1 MKLYDSYSRSL
12 RDFVP
17 LKNGEV
23 SMYLCGATVQGS
35 PHIGHMRSTI
45 VFDVLRRYFE
55 YKNLKVLFVRNV
67 TDIDDKIL
75 HNAGH
80 EDISWWEL
88 AAKYEKEFSQAY
100 EDLGNI
106 VPSIEPRATGHIPQ
120 MIEMIEKLIEKN
132 YAYVAEGSV
141 WFAVKSFK
149 DYGKLSGQKVEEM
162 LAAQDLDKGKKDPH
176 DFALWK
182 KSKEGEP
189 FWNSPWGQGRP
200 GWHIECSAMAKTYLG
215 EKFDI
220 HGGGLDLQFPHH
232 ENEIAQSKASGN
244 GFANFWVHNY
254 WVTQSGEKMSKSLG
268 NSLKVKEVITRFRP
282 VDVRFYLLSAH
293 YRSNLEFSDQALSE
307 AATAFSRIEQFVI
320 RASEKTKNNQL
331 NLKLPQEFIQAIED
345 DLATP
350 LTISIIHEYV
360 TKGNTALT
368 NNESKLVD
376 ILNEVRSMLYL
387 LGLDPMSNNWNS
399 QSSNQEKEAL
409 DKLIS
414 ELLNKRN
421 QARANKDFALAD
433 SMRDALKNAGILIE
447 DGADGSRWTIEKE
460 VK

>member
-1 MKLYDSYSRSL
+1 MKLYDSYSRTL

-17 LKNGEV
+17 IKKGEV

-120 MIEMIEKLIEKN
+120 MIEMIEQLIEKN

-182 KSKEGEP
+182 KSKAGEP

-244 GFANFWVHNY
+244 DFANFWVHNY

-282 VDVRFYLLSAH
+282 IDVRFYLLSAH

-320 RASEKTKNNQL
+320 RASEKTKNNEL
-331 NLKLPQEFIQAIED
+331 NSKFPQEFIQAIED

-376 ILNEVRSMLYL
+376 ILNEVRSMLHL
-387 LGLDPMSNNWNS
+387 LGLDPMSTNWNS

>member
-45 VFDVLRRYFE
+45 IFDVLRRYFE

-88 AAKYEKEFSQAY
+88 ASKYEKEFTEAY
-100 EDLGNI
+100 ESLGNL

-120 MIEMIEKLIEKN
+120 MIEMIQILIEKN
-132 YAYVAEGSV
+132 HAYEAEGSV
-141 WFAVKSFK
+141 WFAVNSFK
-149 DYGKLSGQKVEEM
+149 EYGKLSGQKVEEM

-189 FWNSPWGQGRP
+189 FWNSPWGNGRP

-244 GFANFWVHNY
+244 EFANFWVHNY

-268 NSLKVKEVITRFRP
+268 NSLKVKEVINRFRP
-282 VDVRFYLLSAH
+282 IEVRFYLLSAH

-307 AATAFSRIEQFVI
+307 AATAFSRIEQFVQ
-320 RASEKTKNNQL
+320 RASEKVNNSQL
-331 NLKLPQEFIQAIED
+331 NLKFPQEFIKAIED

-350 LTISIIHEYV
+350 LTISIIHEFV
-360 TKGNTALT
+360 TKGNTALST
-368 NNESKLVD
+368 NASNLVD

-387 LGLDPMSNNWNS
+387 LGLDPLSSSWAS
-399 QSSNQEKEAL
+399 KSSNQEKDAL

-414 ELLNKRN
+414 EILRKRN
-421 QARANKDFALAD
+421 EARVNKDFSLAD

-447 DGADGSRWTIEKE
+447 DGADGSRWTIEKD

>member
-120 MIEMIEKLIEKN
+120 MIEMIEQLIEKN

-244 GFANFWVHNY
+244 DFANFWVHNY

-282 VDVRFYLLSAH
+282 IDVRFYLLSAH

-331 NLKLPQEFIQAIED
+331 NLKFPQEFIQAIED

-376 ILNEVRSMLYL
+376 ILNEVRSMLHL
-387 LGLDPMSNNWNS
+387 LGLDPMSTNWNS
-399 QSSNQEKEAL
+399 QSSNQEKDAL

>member
-12 RDFVP
+12 RDFIP

-88 AAKYEKEFSQAY
+88 ASKYEKEFSQAY

-106 VPSIEPRATGHIPQ
+106 LPSIEPRATGHIPQ

-132 YAYVAEGSV
+132 HAYVAEGSV

-149 DYGKLSGQKVEEM
+149 EYGKLSGQKVEEM

-189 FWNSPWGQGRP
+189 FWNSPWGKGRP

-244 GFANFWVHNY
+244 DFANFWVHNY

-282 VDVRFYLLSAH
+282 IEVRFYLLSTH

-307 AATAFSRIEQFVI
+307 AATAFSRIEQFVQ
-320 RASEKTKNNQL
+320 RASEKVKNSKL
-331 NLKLPQEFIQAIED
+331 NLKFPQEFIAAIED

-350 LTISIIHEYV
+350 LTISIIHEFV

-368 NNESKLVD
+368 NNATNLED

-387 LGLDPMSNNWNS
+387 LGLDPLSSNWVAE
-399 QSSNQEKEAL
+399 SSNQEKA
-409 DKLIS
+409 
-414 ELLNKRN
+414 
-421 QARANKDFALAD
+421 
-433 SMRDALKNAGILIE
+433 DALKRLFELDPKNPVLVELRALI
-447 DGADGSRWTIEKE
+447 R
-460 VK
+460 

>member
-120 MIEMIEKLIEKN
+120 MIEMIEQLIEKN

-282 VDVRFYLLSAH
+282 IDVRFYLLSAH

-331 NLKLPQEFIQAIED
+331 NLKFPQEFIQAIED

-360 TKGNTALT
+360 TMGNTALT

-376 ILNEVRSMLYL
+376 ILNEVRSMLHL
-387 LGLDPMSNNWNS
+387 LGLDPMSTNWNS

>member
-120 MIEMIEKLIEKN
+120 MIEMIEQLIEKN

-244 GFANFWVHNY
+244 DFANFWVHNY

-282 VDVRFYLLSAH
+282 IDVRFYLLSAH

-331 NLKLPQEFIQAIED
+331 NLKFPQEFIQAIED

-360 TKGNTALT
+360 TMGNTALT

-376 ILNEVRSMLYL
+376 ILNEVRSMLHL
-387 LGLDPMSNNWNS
+387 LGLDPMSTNWNS
-399 QSSNQEKEAL
+399 QSSNQEKDAL

>member
-17 LKNGEV
+17 LRNGEV

-120 MIEMIEKLIEKN
+120 MIEMIEQLIEKN

-200 GWHIECSAMAKTYLG
+200 GWHIECSAMAQTYLG

-244 GFANFWVHNY
+244 EFANFWVHNY

-282 VDVRFYLLSAH
+282 IDVRFYLLSAH

-307 AATAFSRIEQFVI
+307 AATAFSRIEQFVQ

-331 NLKLPQEFIQAIED
+331 NLKFPQEFIQAIED

-376 ILNEVRSMLYL
+376 IFNEVRSMLYL
-387 LGLDPMSNNWNS
+387 LGLDPMSSNWNS

>member
-45 VFDVLRRYFE
+45 IFDVLRRYFE
-55 YKNLKVLFVRNV
+55 FKNLKVLFVRNV

-88 AAKYEKEFSQAY
+88 ASKYEKEFTEAY
-100 EDLGNI
+100 ESLGNL

-120 MIEMIEKLIEKN
+120 MIEMIQILIEKN
-132 YAYVAEGSV
+132 HAYEAEGSV
-141 WFAVKSFK
+141 WFAVNSFK
-149 DYGKLSGQKVEEM
+149 EYGKLSGQKVEEM

-189 FWNSPWGQGRP
+189 FWNSPWGKGRP

-244 GFANFWVHNY
+244 EFANFWVHNY

-268 NSLKVKEVITRFRP
+268 NSLKVKEVINRFRP
-282 VDVRFYLLSAH
+282 IEVRFYLLSAH

-307 AATAFSRIEQFVI
+307 AATAFSRIEQFVH
-320 RASEKTKNNQL
+320 RASEKVNNSQL
-331 NLKLPQEFIQAIED
+331 NLKFPQEFIKAIED

-350 LTISIIHEYV
+350 LTISIIHEFV
-360 TKGNTALT
+360 TKGNTALST
-368 NNESKLVD
+368 NASNLVD

-387 LGLDPMSNNWNS
+387 LGLDPLSSSWAS
-399 QSSNQEKEAL
+399 KSSNQEKDAL

-414 ELLNKRN
+414 ELLRKRN
-421 QARANKDFALAD
+421 EARVNKDFSLAD

-447 DGADGSRWTIEKE
+447 DGADGSRWTIEKD

>member
-1 MKLYDSYSRSL
+1 MKLYDSYSRTL

>member
-120 MIEMIEKLIEKN
+120 MIEMIEQLIEKN

-141 WFAVKSFK
+141 WFAVKSFR

-162 LAAQDLDKGKKDPH
+162 LAAQDLDKGKKDSH

-282 VDVRFYLLSAH
+282 IDVRFYLLSAH

-320 RASEKTKNNQL
+320 RASEKTKNNEL
-331 NLKLPQEFIQAIED
+331 NLKFPQEFIQAIED

-387 LGLDPMSNNWNS
+387 LGLDPMSSNWNS

>member
-17 LKNGEV
+17 LRNDEV

-120 MIEMIEKLIEKN
+120 MIEMIEQLIEKN

-232 ENEIAQSKASGN
+232 ENEIVQSKASGN
-244 GFANFWVHNY
+244 DFANFWVHNY

-282 VDVRFYLLSAH
+282 IDVRFYLLSAH

-320 RASEKTKNNQL
+320 RASEKTKNNEL
-331 NLKLPQEFIQAIED
+331 NLKFPQEFIQAIED

-368 NNESKLVD
+368 NNESKLLD

-387 LGLDPMSNNWNS
+387 LGLDPMSSNWNS

>member
-17 LKNGEV
+17 LRNDEV

-120 MIEMIEKLIEKN
+120 MIEMIEQLIEKN

-162 LAAQDLDKGKKDPH
+162 LAAQDLDKGKKDSH

-200 GWHIECSAMAKTYLG
+200 GWHIECSAMAQTYLG

-244 GFANFWVHNY
+244 EFANFWVHNY

-282 VDVRFYLLSAH
+282 IDVRFYLLSAH

-320 RASEKTKNNQL
+320 RASEKTKNNEL
-331 NLKLPQEFIQAIED
+331 NLKFPQEFIQAIED

-387 LGLDPMSNNWNS
+387 LGLDPMSSNWNS
-399 QSSNQEKEAL
+399 QSSNQEKQAL

>member
-1 MKLYDSYSRSL
+1 MKLYDSYSRTL

-88 AAKYEKEFSQAY
+88 ASKYEKEFSQAY
-100 EDLGNI
+100 EHLGNI

-189 FWNSPWGQGRP
+189 FWNSPWGKGRP

-244 GFANFWVHNY
+244 DFANFWVHNY

-282 VDVRFYLLSAH
+282 IEVRFYLLSAH

-307 AATAFSRIEQFVI
+307 AATAFSRIEQFVQ
-320 RASEKTKNNQL
+320 RASEKVKNSKF
-331 NLKLPQEFIQAIED
+331 NLKFPQEFIAAIED

-350 LTISIIHEYV
+350 LTISIIHEFV

-368 NNESKLVD
+368 NNAANLAD

-387 LGLDPMSNNWNS
+387 LGLDPLSSNWVAESN
-399 QSSNQEKEAL
+399 NQEKAAL

-414 ELLNKRN
+414 ELLRKRN
-421 QARANKDFALAD
+421 EARANKDFALAD

-447 DGADGSRWTIEKE
+447 DGRSEEHTSELQSH
-460 VK
+460 

>member
-17 LKNGEV
+17 IKKGEV

-120 MIEMIEKLIEKN
+120 MIEMIEQLIEKN

-141 WFAVKSFK
+141 WFAVKSFR

-162 LAAQDLDKGKKDPH
+162 LAAQDLDKGKKDSH

-244 GFANFWVHNY
+244 EFANFWVHNY

-282 VDVRFYLLSAH
+282 IDVRFYLLSAH

-307 AATAFSRIEQFVI
+307 AATAFSRIEQFVQ

-331 NLKLPQEFIQAIED
+331 NLKFPQEFIQAIED

-387 LGLDPMSNNWNS
+387 LGLDPMSSNWNS

>member
-88 AAKYEKEFSQAY
+88 ASKYEKEFSEAY
-100 EDLGNI
+100 ENLGNK

-120 MIEMIEKLIEKN
+120 MIEMIESLIEKN
-132 YAYVAEGSV
+132 HAYVADGSV
-141 WFAVKSFK
+141 WFAVNSFK
-149 DYGKLSGQKVEEM
+149 EYGKLSGQKVEEM

-182 KSKEGEP
+182 KSKDGEP
-189 FWNSPWGQGRP
+189 FWNSPWGKGRP

-244 GFANFWVHNY
+244 DFANFWVHNY

-282 VDVRFYLLSAH
+282 IEIRFYLLSAH

-307 AATAFSRIEQFVI
+307 AATAFSRIEQFVQ
-320 RASEKTKNNQL
+320 RASEKVNNSQL
-331 NLKLPQEFIQAIED
+331 ELIFPQEFINAIED

-350 LTISIIHEYV
+350 LAMSIIHEYV

-368 NNESKLVD
+368 SNDSKLIE
-376 ILNEVRSMLYL
+376 ILHEVRSMLYL
-387 LGLDPMSNNWNS
+387 LGLDPISTTWVSERSNL
-399 QSSNQEKEAL
+399 EKEAL

>member
-88 AAKYEKEFSQAY
+88 ASKYEKEFSEAY
-100 EDLGNI
+100 ESLGNI
-106 VPSIEPRATGHIPQ
+106 APSIEPRATGHIPQ
-120 MIEMIEKLIEKN
+120 MIEMIEILIEKN
-132 YAYVAEGSV
+132 HAYVSEGSV

-149 DYGKLSGQKVEEM
+149 EYGKLSGQKIEEM
-162 LAAQDLDKGKKDPH
+162 LTAQDLDKGKKDPH

-189 FWNSPWGQGRP
+189 FWNSPWGKGRP
-200 GWHIECSAMAKTYLG
+200 GWHIECSAMAKNYLG

-244 GFANFWVHNY
+244 EFANFWVHNY

-268 NSLKVKEVITRFRP
+268 NSLKVKEVLTRFRP
-282 VDVRFYLLSAH
+282 IEVRFYLLSAH
-293 YRSNLEFSDQALSE
+293 YRSNLEFSDQTLSE
-307 AATAFSRIEQFVI
+307 AATAFSRIEQFVQ
-320 RASEKTKNNQL
+320 RASEKVNNKEF
-331 NLKLPQEFIQAIED
+331 KLQFPQEFINAIED

-350 LTISIIHEYV
+350 LAVSIIHEYV
-360 TKGNTALT
+360 TKGNTAL
-368 NNESKLVD
+368 NSDFSNLIE

-387 LGLDPMSNNWNS
+387 LGLDPLSSNWS
-399 QSSNQEKEAL
+399 GAGSNQEKEAL

-414 ELLNKRN
+414 ELLRN
-421 QARANKDFALAD
+421 RNEARANKNFALAD

>member
-55 YKNLKVLFVRNV
+55 FKNLKVLFVRNV

-88 AAKYEKEFSQAY
+88 AAKYEKEFSNAY
-100 EDLGNI
+100 ESLGNI

-132 YAYVAEGSV
+132 HAYVAEGSV
-141 WFAVKSFK
+141 WFAVNSFK
-149 DYGKLSGQKVEEM
+149 EYGKLSGQKVEEM
-162 LAAQDLDKGKKDPH
+162 LAAQDLDKGKKDSH

-182 KSKEGEP
+182 KSKDGEP
-189 FWNSPWGQGRP
+189 FWNSPWGKGRP

-244 GFANFWVHNY
+244 DFANFWVHNY

-268 NSLKVKEVITRFRP
+268 NSLKVNEVLTRFRP
-282 VDVRFYLLSAH
+282 IEVRFYLLSAH

-307 AATAFSRIEQFVI
+307 AATAFSRIEQFVL
-320 RASEKTKNNQL
+320 RASEKVKNNKL
-331 NLKLPQEFIQAIED
+331 NLKFPQEFITAIED

-360 TKGNTALT
+360 TRGNTALT
-368 NNESKLVD
+368 SNASNLID
-376 ILNEVRSMLYL
+376 TLNEVRSMLHL
-387 LGLDPMSNNWNS
+387 LGLDPMSSNWLS
-399 QSSNQEKEAL
+399 KSSNVEKEAL

-414 ELLNKRN
+414 ELLRKRN
-421 QARANKDFALAD
+421 EARVNKDFALAD

>member
-120 MIEMIEKLIEKN
+120 MIEMIEQLIEKN

-182 KSKEGEP
+182 KSKAGEP

-244 GFANFWVHNY
+244 DFANFWVHNY

-282 VDVRFYLLSAH
+282 IDVRFYLLSAH

-320 RASEKTKNNQL
+320 RASEKTKNNEL
-331 NLKLPQEFIQAIED
+331 NSKFPQEFIQAIED

-387 LGLDPMSNNWNS
+387 LGLDPMSTNWNS

>member
-1 MKLYDSYSRSL
+1 MNLYDSYSRSL

-88 AAKYEKEFSQAY
+88 ASKYEKEFSEAY
-100 EDLGNI
+100 ENLGNK

-120 MIEMIEKLIEKN
+120 MIEMIESLIEKN
-132 YAYVAEGSV
+132 HAYVADGSV
-141 WFAVKSFK
+141 WFAVNSFK
-149 DYGKLSGQKVEEM
+149 EYGKLSGQKVEEM

-182 KSKEGEP
+182 KSKDGEP
-189 FWNSPWGQGRP
+189 FWNSPWGKGRP

-244 GFANFWVHNY
+244 DFANFWVHNY

-282 VDVRFYLLSAH
+282 IEIRFYLLSAH

-307 AATAFSRIEQFVI
+307 AATAFSRIEQFVQ
-320 RASEKTKNNQL
+320 RASEKVNNSQL
-331 NLKLPQEFIQAIED
+331 ELIFPQEFINAIED

-350 LTISIIHEYV
+350 LAMSIIHEYV

-368 NNESKLVD
+368 SNDSKLIE
-376 ILNEVRSMLYL
+376 ILHEVRSMLYL
-387 LGLDPMSNNWNS
+387 LGLDPISTTWVSERSNL
-399 QSSNQEKEAL
+399 EKEAL

>member
-1 MKLYDSYSRSL
+1 MKLYDSYSRTL

-244 GFANFWVHNY
+244 EFANFWVHNY

-282 VDVRFYLLSAH
+282 IDVRFYLLSAH

-331 NLKLPQEFIQAIED
+331 NLNLPQEFIQAIED

>member
-120 MIEMIEKLIEKN
+120 MIEMIEQLIEKN

-244 GFANFWVHNY
+244 DFANFWV
-254 WVTQSGEKMSKSLG
+254 
-268 NSLKVKEVITRFRP
+268 
-282 VDVRFYLLSAH
+282 
-293 YRSNLEFSDQALSE
+293 
-307 AATAFSRIEQFVI
+307 
-320 RASEKTKNNQL
+320 
-331 NLKLPQEFIQAIED
+331 
-345 DLATP
+345 
-350 LTISIIHEYV
+350 
-360 TKGNTALT
+360 
-368 NNESKLVD
+368 
-376 ILNEVRSMLYL
+376 
-387 LGLDPMSNNWNS
+387 
-399 QSSNQEKEAL
+399 
-409 DKLIS
+409 
-414 ELLNKRN
+414 
-421 QARANKDFALAD
+421 
-433 SMRDALKNAGILIE
+433 
-447 DGADGSRWTIEKE
+447 
-460 VK
+460 

>member
-120 MIEMIEKLIEKN
+120 MIEMIEQLIEKN

-162 LAAQDLDKGKKDPH
+162 LAAQDLDKGKKDSH

-282 VDVRFYLLSAH
+282 IDVRFYLLSAH

-307 AATAFSRIEQFVI
+307 AATAFSRIEQFVQ

-331 NLKLPQEFIQAIED
+331 NLKFPQEFIQAIED

-368 NNESKLVD
+368 NNESKLLD

-387 LGLDPMSNNWNS
+387 LGLDPMSSNWNS

>member
-120 MIEMIEKLIEKN
+120 MIEMIEQLIEKN

-282 VDVRFYLLSAH
+282 IDVRFYLLSAH

-307 AATAFSRIEQFVI
+307 AATAFSRIEQFVQ

-331 NLKLPQEFIQAIED
+331 NLKFPQEFIQAIED

-387 LGLDPMSNNWNS
+387 LGLDPMSSNWNS

>member
-88 AAKYEKEFSQAY
+88 ASKYEREFSEAY
-100 EDLGNI
+100 ENLGNK

-120 MIEMIEKLIEKN
+120 MIEMIEKLIENN
-132 YAYVAEGSV
+132 YAYEAEGSV
-141 WFAVKSFK
+141 WFAVNSFK
-149 DYGKLSGQKVEEM
+149 EYGKLSGQKVEEM
-162 LAAQDLDKGKKDPH
+162 LTAQDLDKGKKDPH

-182 KSKEGEP
+182 KSKDGEP
-189 FWNSPWGQGRP
+189 FWNSPWGNGRP

-244 GFANFWVHNY
+244 DFANFWVHNY

-282 VDVRFYLLSAH
+282 IEIRFYLLSAH

-307 AATAFSRIEQFVI
+307 AATAFSRIEQFVQ
-320 RASEKTKNNQL
+320 RASEKVKNNQL
-331 NLKLPQEFIQAIED
+331 ELIFPQEFINAIED

-350 LTISIIHEYV
+350 LAISIIHEYV

-368 NNESKLVD
+368 SNDSKLIE
-376 ILNEVRSMLYL
+376 ILHEVRSMLYL
-387 LGLDPMSNNWNS
+387 LGLDPISTTWVSERSNL
-399 QSSNQEKEAL
+399 EKEAL

>member
-88 AAKYEKEFSQAY
+88 ASKYEKEFSEAY
-100 EDLGNI
+100 ENLGNK

-120 MIEMIEKLIEKN
+120 MIEMIESLIEKN
-132 YAYVAEGSV
+132 HAYVADGSV
-141 WFAVKSFK
+141 WFAVNSFK
-149 DYGKLSGQKVEEM
+149 EYGKLSGQKVEEM

-182 KSKEGEP
+182 KSKDGEP
-189 FWNSPWGQGRP
+189 FWNSPWGKGRP

-244 GFANFWVHNY
+244 DFANFWVHNY

-282 VDVRFYLLSAH
+282 IEIRFYLLSAH

-307 AATAFSRIEQFVI
+307 AATAFSRIEQFVQ
-320 RASEKTKNNQL
+320 RASEKVNNSQL
-331 NLKLPQEFIQAIED
+331 ELIFPQEFINAIED

-350 LTISIIHEYV
+350 LAMSIIHEYV

-368 NNESKLVD
+368 SNDSKLIE
-376 ILNEVRSMLYL
+376 ILHELRSMLHL
-387 LGLDPMSNNWNS
+387 LGLDPI
-399 QSSNQEKEAL
+399 SSTWVSESTNLEKEAL

-421 QARANKDFALAD
+421 QARANKDFVLAD

>member
-120 MIEMIEKLIEKN
+120 MIEMIEQLIEKN

-189 FWNSPWGQGRP
+189 FWKSPWGQGRP

-282 VDVRFYLLSAH
+282 IDVRFYLLSAH

-331 NLKLPQEFIQAIED
+331 NLKFPQEFIQAIED

-360 TKGNTALT
+360 TMGNTALT

-376 ILNEVRSMLYL
+376 ILNEVRSMLHL
-387 LGLDPMSNNWNS
+387 LGLDPMSTNWNS
-399 QSSNQEKEAL
+399 QSSNQEKDAL

>member
-45 VFDVLRRYFE
+45 IFDVLRRYFE

-88 AAKYEKEFSQAY
+88 ASKYEKEFTEAY
-100 EDLGNI
+100 ESLGNL

-120 MIEMIEKLIEKN
+120 MIEMIQILIEKN
-132 YAYVAEGSV
+132 HAYEAEGSV
-141 WFAVKSFK
+141 WFAVNSFK
-149 DYGKLSGQKVEEM
+149 EYGKLSGQKVEEM

-189 FWNSPWGQGRP
+189 FWNSPWGKGRP

-244 GFANFWVHNY
+244 EFANFWVHNY

-268 NSLKVKEVITRFRP
+268 NSLKVKEVINRFRSIE
-282 VDVRFYLLSAH
+282 VRFYLLSAH

-307 AATAFSRIEQFVI
+307 AATAFSRIEQFVQ
-320 RASEKTKNNQL
+320 RASEKVNNSQL
-331 NLKLPQEFIQAIED
+331 NLKFPQEFIKAIED

-350 LTISIIHEYV
+350 LTISIIHEFV
-360 TKGNTALT
+360 TKGNTALST
-368 NNESKLVD
+368 NASNLVD

-387 LGLDPMSNNWNS
+387 LGLDPLSSSWAS
-399 QSSNQEKEAL
+399 KSSNQEKDAL

-414 ELLNKRN
+414 ELLRKRN
-421 QARANKDFALAD
+421 EARVNKDFSLAD

-447 DGADGSRWTIEKE
+447 DGADGSRWTIEKD